1 VVAVA
6 PLRAVQLERSGWQDD
21 EVALPAGSWHDLL
34 TDRPVTSGRLAD
46 LLADFPVALLVRAQG
61 V

>member
-1 VVAVA
+1 M
-6 PLRAVQLERSGWQDD
+6 RAHGVTDGVLTDD